1 MQLVGLRYWEKM
13 KLSYLYLSINE
24 TGKRNDLLSEHLTI
38 WHLRFYWGQDMVRLA
53 LFLSS
58 GAIIAKIHS
67 FARAELSIYYEF
79 NLI

>member
-1 MQLVGLRYWEKM
+1 
-13 KLSYLYLSINE
+13 
-24 TGKRNDLLSEHLTI
+24 
-38 WHLRFYWGQDMVRLA
+38 MVRLA